1 MHVAKGIR
9 GIRRAFDASGMNL
22 TEFAK
27 RSGVTIQTAH
37 GWVHG
42 THGVKL
48 RRLPRLARVLGT
60 TVAEL
65 LA

>member
-1 MHVAKGIR
+1 MNLSKGIR
-9 GIRRAFDASGMNL
+9 GAFEASGMNL
-22 TEFAK
+22 TQFA
-27 RSGVTIQTAH
+27 RRAGVRISTAH
-37 GWVHG
+37 GWVNG

-48 RRLPRLARVLGT
+48 TRLPRVAKVLGT